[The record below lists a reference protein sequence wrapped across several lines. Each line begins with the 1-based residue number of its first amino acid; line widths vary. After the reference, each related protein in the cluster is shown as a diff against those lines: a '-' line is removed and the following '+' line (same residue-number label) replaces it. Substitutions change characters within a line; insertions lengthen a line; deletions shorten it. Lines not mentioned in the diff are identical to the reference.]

1 MIKVKPGVTFV
12 YHPAGFRILEAAK
25 HVSAALGFDLTIT
38 SGSDGVHSGPT
49 DPHYTGKAYDFR
61 LKTLAPEER
70 LAVVAGFTA
79 ELGKAFFVFHEAA
92 GTSNEHL
99 HVQPVKGTTY
109 TMEQYLTT

>member
-38 SGSDGVHSGPT
+38 SGSDGVHSGPQ
-49 DPHYTGKAYDFR
+49 DPHKTGRAYDFR
-61 LKTLAPEER
+61 LKTLGDDEQQ
-70 LAVVAGFTA
+70 AVVAGFTA
-79 ELGKAFFVFHEAA
+79 ELGPAFFVLHEAA

-99 HVQPVKGTTY
+99 HIQPVKGTTY
-109 TMEQYLTT
+109 TMEQYLTS